1 MILATLLLSFGS
13 VTVELPAKVEASGLN
28 LRLGDIA
35 QVTGEDAAEVERVRD
50 LDLGYVP
57 APGYSRL
64 LYRARLVQ
72 LVKPKLPGVDITF
85 AGSTKC
91 RVSPRTRLVTVAE
104 LQGQARK
111 VVEAKFKGTDVE
123 ISLSGG
129 LRDIS
134 APSGKKGVE
143 VIARPAKGP
152 AEQGVQ
158 GVAVDILV
166 DGELW
171 RTQWTTWSV
180 AAWEDIPV
188 LRVRVSKGQKVTPDM
203 FQLERRKRAHGG
215 SSSPLNFRK
224 LQNAVAARDLAPG
237 DPVYARDV
245 TRETVITAGHRV
257 QVEVHSGRVSAT
269 TAGVAKQDGRIGDSV
284 RVLLDS
290 SGRELTGTVVAK
302 NRIRVELR

>member
-1 MILATLLLSFGS
+1 MLIATLLLSFGN

-35 QVTGEDAAEVERVRD
+35 QVTGEDAFEVERVRD
-50 LDLGYVP
+50 IDLGYVP

-64 LYRARLVQ
+64 LYRARLAQ
-72 LVKPKLPGVDITF
+72 QVKPQIPGVDITF

-91 RVSPRTRLVTVAE
+91 RVSPRTRVVTVAE

-111 VVEAKFKGTDVE
+111 VIEAKFKGTGVE
-123 ISLSGG
+123 ISLTGG

-143 VIARPAKGP
+143 VKARPAKGP
-152 AEQGVQ
+152 AGQGVQ

-180 AAWEDIPV
+180 AVWEDIPV

-203 FQLERRKRAHGG
+203 FQLERRKRAHGV
-215 SSSPLNFRK
+215 SSRPLSFRN
-224 LQNAVAARDLAPG
+224 LQNAVAARELAPG

-245 TRETVITAGHRV
+245 TREIVVTEGHRV
-257 QVEVHSGRVSAT
+257 QVEVQSGRVSAT
-269 TAGVAKQDGRIGDSV
+269 TAGVARQDGRIGDTV
-284 RVLLDS
+284 RVQLDS
-290 SGRELTGTVVAK
+290 SERELTGTVVAK
-302 NRIRVELR
+302 NRIRVDLR